1 MRSFFYKKGPA
12 GGSVLCDKTILLQV
26 DRKEI
31 AFLRFI
37 FEAYEGIAVLS
48 TVDQRNGIVVLH
60 VPPGCE
66 EAVEGVIDDLSG
78 QIRIETGYLDDSGTF
93 GSVL

>member
-1 MRSFFYKKGPA
+1 MR
-12 GGSVLCDKTILLQV
+12 TIPYYYRV
-26 DRKEI
+26 DRREI

-37 FEAYEGIAVLS
+37 VEAYEGIAVLS

-66 EAVEGVIDDLSG
+66 EAVSGLIGDLSSSM
-78 QIRIETGYLDDSGTF
+78 RLE
-93 GSVL
+93 SVDME